1 MFCDLPLIWTL
12 YYFSIWIEL
21 EMELVRIVFVAHPV
35 SSTVANV
42 GWNCVFEQSL
52 LLAQYSKW
60 RSIQYLHTY
69 GLSNT
74 QSRSHKDAH
83 IYIIPSIIHA
93 YCTYGHR
100 LLRNV
105 VEKRPAARVVRCKYN
120 GKVLSMRHVVL
131 RDHHRIP
138 QGFNF
143 QYDWSGV

>member
-1 MFCDLPLIWTL
+1 
-12 YYFSIWIEL
+12 
-21 EMELVRIVFVAHPV
+21 MELVRVVFVAHPV

-42 GWNCVFEQSL
+42 GWNCVFEQWL
-52 LLAQYSKW
+52 LLAQYGKW

-105 VEKRPAARVVRCKYN
+105 VEKRPSARVVRCKYN
-120 GKVLSMRHVVL
+120 GKVPSMRHIAIIIVFHKDLICNIIEVVL
-131 RDHHRIP
+131 TLQAIWTISKCLY
-138 QGFNF
+138 QIKK
-143 QYDWSGV
+143 YYI